1 MNNVDNDI
9 KTAFNDTN
17 KSVSS
22 DLRNFL
28 YFVLSIIFVC
38 YFSITIIQQ
47 HTYNNQLIYQISQ
60 TIK

>member
-22 DLRNFL
+22 DLRNLL

-38 YFSITIIQQ
+38 YLSITIIQQ
-47 HTYNNQLIYQISQ
+47 HTYNN
-60 TIK
+60 